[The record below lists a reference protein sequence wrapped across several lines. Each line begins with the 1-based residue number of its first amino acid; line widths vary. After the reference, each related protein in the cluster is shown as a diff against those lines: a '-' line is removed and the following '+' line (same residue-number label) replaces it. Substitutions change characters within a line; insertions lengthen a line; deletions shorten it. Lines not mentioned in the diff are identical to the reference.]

1 MSQPRVPSKRV
12 REIRRAIELAT
23 EELASDYSIEMTSGT
38 HVCVTLRRKGQSRK
52 VFTGL
57 TPSDHRA
64 FQNFKSNLRRAWTD
78 LGGRVIGD

>member
-1 MSQPRVPSKRV
+1 MSRPRVPSRRE
-12 REIRRAIELAT
+12 REIRHAIEQAT
-23 EELASDYSIEMTSGT
+23 EQLASDFSIDMTPGT
-38 HVCVTLRRKGQSRK
+38 HICVTLRRAGQSRK

-64 FQNFKSNLRRAWTD
+64 LQNFKSNLRRAWTE